1 MTETA
6 CIVYQIFSK
15 KNSIEDNVYNYQLSG
30 ENNLT
35 VLMEEGMYYFAM
47 DAITKQLRFGNL
59 KLCLGFGSGRGV
71 ESNKGTDWKDAH

>member
-1 MTETA
+1 MTENA

-47 DAITKQLRFGNL
+47 DAITK
-59 KLCLGFGSGRGV
+59 
-71 ESNKGTDWKDAH
+71 